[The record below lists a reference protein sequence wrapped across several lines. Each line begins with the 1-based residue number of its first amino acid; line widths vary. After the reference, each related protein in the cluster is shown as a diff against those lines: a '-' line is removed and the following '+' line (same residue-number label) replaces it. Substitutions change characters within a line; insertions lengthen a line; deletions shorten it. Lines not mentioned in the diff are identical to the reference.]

1 MIVRISGE
9 DQFRIEENLRDQL
22 NQLDAAVVQAVEG
35 GSEDGFKAAFSSLL
49 DFVRVNGAVVSDE
62 EIETSD
68 LILPPDDIT
77 VAEAAEEFTGEGL
90 IPD

>member
-9 DQFRIEENLRDQL
+9 DQYVLADSDAERLNELEN
-22 NQLDAAVVQAVEG
+22 AVVAVVEG
-35 GSEDGFKAAFSSLL
+35 GHEDGFEEAYRTLL
-49 DFVRVNGAVVSDE
+49 DYVRAQGERVGDE

-68 LILPPDDIT
+68 LILPPADLT
-77 VAEAAEEFTGEGL
+77 FAEAGKEFTGEGL

>member
-9 DQFRIEENLRDQL
+9 DQYRLEDSLHAQL
-22 NQLDAAVVQAVEG
+22 NELDSAVLATVESG
-35 GSEDGFKAAFSSLL
+35 DEAAFTTAFSELL
-49 DFVRVNGAVVSDE
+49 GFVRANGSPVGDE

-77 VAEAAEEFTGEGL
+77 LSEAGAEFTGEGL

>member
-9 DQFRIEENLRDQL
+9 DQYRLEDGAHDRL
-22 NQLDAAVVQAVEG
+22 NQLDSAVLTAIDAGDE
-35 GSEDGFKAAFSSLL
+35 AAFEASFSELLGYIRANGSL
-49 DFVRVNGAVVSDE
+49 VGDE

-77 VAEAAEEFTGEGL
+77 LSEAAEEFTGEGL

>member
-9 DQFRIEENLRDQL
+9 DQYRLDDGLHGRLNELDSTVLTAINEGEE
-22 NQLDAAVVQAVEG
+22 AA
-35 GSEDGFKAAFSSLL
+35 FKAAFSELL
-49 DFVRVNGAVVSDE
+49 DFIRANGSLVGDD

-77 VAEAAEEFTGEGL
+77 LSEAAAEFTGEGL

>member
-9 DQFRIEENLRDQL
+9 DQYRLDEGVHDRLHE
-22 NQLDAAVVQAVEG
+22 LDAAVVGAIDAGDET
-35 GSEDGFKAAFSSLL
+35 AFHEAFAELL
-49 DFVRVNGAVVSDE
+49 DFIRANGSRICDE

-77 VAEAAEEFTGEGL
+77 LAEAAQEFTGEGL

>member
-9 DQFRIEENLRDQL
+9 DQYRLEDSLHDRL
-22 NQLDAAVVQAVEG
+22 NQLDSAVLAAIDAGDESV
-35 GSEDGFKAAFSSLL
+35 FKAAFSELL
-49 DFVRVNGAVVSDE
+49 DFVRAQGTVVSDE

-77 VAEAAEEFTGEGL
+77 ISEAAEEFTGEGL

>member
-9 DQFRIEENLRDQL
+9 DQFRIDESLRDRL
-22 NQLDAAVVQAVEG
+22 NQLDAAVVQSVG
-35 GSEDGFKAAFSSLL
+35 GDNEDAFRAAFSELL
-49 DFVRVNGAVVSDE
+49 DFVRANGAVVGDE

-68 LILPPDDIT
+68 LILPPEDIT
-77 VAEAAEEFTGEGL
+77 LAEAGEEFTGEGL

>member
-9 DQFRIEENLRDQL
+9 DQYRLDDDLHGRL
-22 NQLDAAVVQAVEG
+22 NELDSTVLTAIDAGDET
-35 GSEDGFKAAFSSLL
+35 SFKTAFSELLGFIRDNGSLI
-49 DFVRVNGAVVSDE
+49 GDE

-77 VAEAAEEFTGEGL
+77 LTEAAEEFTGEGL

>member
-9 DQFRIEENLRDQL
+9 DQYRIDDGLHGHL
-22 NQLDAAVVQAVEG
+22 NELDSAVLAAIDAGDETA
-35 GSEDGFKAAFSSLL
+35 FKASFSELLGYIRANGSLVG
-49 DFVRVNGAVVSDE
+49 DD

-77 VAEAAEEFTGEGL
+77 LAEAAEEFTGEGL

>member
-9 DQFRIEENLRDQL
+9 DQYRLDNGLHARL
-22 NQLDAAVVQAVEG
+22 NELDSAVLTAIDAGDESAFTASFSELLG
-35 GSEDGFKAAFSSLL
+35 YIRANGSLVG
-49 DFVRVNGAVVSDE
+49 DE

-77 VAEAAEEFTGEGL
+77 LAEAAEEFTGEGL

>member
-9 DQFRIEENLRDQL
+9 DQFRLDDSLHAQL
-22 NQLDAAVVQAVEG
+22 NQLDSAVLTAVSSGE
-35 GSEDGFKAAFSSLL
+35 ETAFKAAFSELL
-49 DFVRVNGAVVSDE
+49 SFVRANGSLVGDE

-77 VAEAAEEFTGEGL
+77 LAEAAGEFTGEGL

>member
-9 DQFRIEENLRDQL
+9 DQYRLDESLHDEI
-22 NQLDAAVVQAVEG
+22 NQLDAAVVQAVEAG
-35 GSEDGFKAAFSSLL
+35 EEGAFEQAFPALL
-49 DFVRVNGAVVSDE
+49 DFVRSNGVVVGDD

-68 LILPPDDIT
+68 LILPPEDIT
-77 VAEAAEEFTGEGL
+77 LAEAGEEFTGEGL

>member
-9 DQFRIEENLRDQL
+9 DQYRLEDSLHGQL
-22 NQLDAAVVQAVEG
+22 NQLDSTVLTAIDAGDEPA
-35 GSEDGFKAAFSSLL
+35 FKEAFVALL
-49 DFVRVNGAVVSDE
+49 DFVRANGSRVGDD

-77 VAEAAEEFTGEGL
+77 LSEAAEECTGEGL

>member
-9 DQFRIEENLRDQL
+9 DQYRLDDGL
-22 NQLDAAVVQAVEG
+22 HNQLDQLAGAAHAAVDAAD
-35 GSEDGFKAAFSSLL
+35 EDGFARALAELL
-49 DFVRVNGAVVSDE
+49 EFVRAHGAVVGDE

-68 LILPPDDIT
+68 VILPPSDT
-77 VAEAAEEFTGEGL
+77 TLEEAAREFTGEGL

>member
-9 DQFRIEENLRDQL
+9 DQFRLDESLHDRL
-22 NQLDAAVVQAVEG
+22 NELDATVVAAVDAGDEA
-35 GSEDGFKAAFSSLL
+35 SFRSAFSELL
-49 DFVRVNGAVVSDE
+49 GFVRSNGSVVGDE

-77 VAEAAEEFTGEGL
+77 LAEAAGEFTGEGL

>member
-9 DQFRIEENLRDQL
+9 DQYRLDDGLRERL
-22 NQLDAAVVQAVEG
+22 NQLDTAVLSARDADDEAT
-35 GSEDGFKAAFSSLL
+35 FKSSFAQLL
-49 DFVRVNGAVVSDE
+49 DYVRANGERIGDD

-77 VAEAAEEFTGEGL
+77 LAEAAKEFTGEGL

>member
-9 DQFRIEENLRDQL
+9 DQY
-22 NQLDAAVVQAVEG
+22 QLD
-35 GSEDGFKAAFSSLL
+35 DGLHSRLNELDSTVLKAIDAGDEAAFQAAFTELL
-49 DFVRVNGAVVSDE
+49 DFIRANGSIVGDD

-68 LILPPDDIT
+68 LILPPSDIT
-77 VAEAAEEFTGEGL
+77 LSEATEEFTGEGL

>member
-9 DQFRIEENLRDQL
+9 DQYRLDDSLHAQL
-22 NQLDAAVVQAVEG
+22 NELDSAVLATVDAGDETA
-35 GSEDGFKAAFSSLL
+35 FTTAFSDLL
-49 DFVRVNGAVVSDE
+49 GFVRANGSLVGDE
-62 EIETSD
+62 EIVTSD

-77 VAEAAEEFTGEGL
+77 LAEAGAEFTGEGL

>member
-9 DQFRIEENLRDQL
+9 DQYRLDDGLHGRLNELDSAVLAAIDAGEET
-22 NQLDAAVVQAVEG
+22 A
-35 GSEDGFKAAFSSLL
+35 FKRAFAELL
-49 DFVRVNGAVVSDE
+49 GFVRANGERVGDE

-77 VAEAAEEFTGEGL
+77 LSEAAEEFTGEGL

>member
-9 DQFRIEENLRDQL
+9 DQYRLDENLRGRL
-22 NQLDAAVVQAVEG
+22 NDLDAAVVAAVEAG
-35 GSEDGFKAAFSSLL
+35 EETRFKAAFSELL
-49 DFVRVNGAVVSDE
+49 SFVRANGQVVGDE

-77 VAEAAEEFTGEGL
+77 LVEAAEEFTGEGL

>member
-9 DQFRIEENLRDQL
+9 DQYVLADSDAERLNELEN
-22 NQLDAAVVQAVEG
+22 AVVAVVEG
-35 GSEDGFKAAFSSLL
+35 GRQDGFEGAYKTLL
-49 DFVRVNGAVVSDE
+49 DYVRAQGERVGDE

-68 LILPPDDIT
+68 VILPPADLT
-77 VAEAAEEFTGEGL
+77 FAEAGKEFTGEGL

>member
-9 DQFRIEENLRDQL
+9 DQYRLDDSL
-22 NQLDAAVVQAVEG
+22 HDHLPQLDSAVLTAIDASDETA
-35 GSEDGFKAAFSSLL
+35 FKAAFSELL
-49 DFVRVNGAVVSDE
+49 GFIRANGALVGDE

-77 VAEAAEEFTGEGL
+77 LSEAAEEFTGEGL

>member
-9 DQFRIEENLRDQL
+9 DQYLLDDERAEHL
-22 NQLDAAVVQAVEG
+22 NELESAVITLVESG
-35 GSEDGFKAAFSSLL
+35 REDGFEAAYGALL
-49 DFVRVNGAVVSDE
+49 DYVRAQGERVGDE

-68 LILPPDDIT
+68 LILPPADLT
-77 VAEAAEEFTGEGL
+77 FAEAGREFTGEGL

>member
-9 DQFRIEENLRDQL
+9 DQYRLEDSLHGQL
-22 NQLDAAVVQAVEG
+22 NQLDSAVLAAIDASDEV
-35 GSEDGFKAAFSSLL
+35 SFKAAFSELLGFIRANGSL
-49 DFVRVNGAVVSDE
+49 VGDE

-77 VAEAAEEFTGEGL
+77 LSEAAEEFTGEGL